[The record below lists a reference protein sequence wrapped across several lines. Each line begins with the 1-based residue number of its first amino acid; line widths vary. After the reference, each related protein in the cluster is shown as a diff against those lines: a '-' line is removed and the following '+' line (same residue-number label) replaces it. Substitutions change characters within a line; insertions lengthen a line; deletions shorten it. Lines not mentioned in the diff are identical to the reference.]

1 MLNAHT
7 LRFLELA
14 ANKQDCLQR
23 SKQNLH
29 NYYRQW
35 IIHLWLFSDRHAIAH
50 KSDLPM
56 GTTLQ
61 TWTAFSADP
70 LHVAQNR
77 IRGQSL
83 YTLHPPEHCVPT
95 CLRAYVPTC
104 LRAYVLQSTVP
115 TCLQTLNSPHA
126 VLHKG
131 QLSSLPSDLVWW
143 SAQILCTKGIH
154 TIR

>member
-1 MLNAHT
+1 VLNAHT

-104 LRAYVLQSTVP
+104 LRAYVLQSTVCLCAYVP
-115 TCLQTLNSPHA
+115 TCLRAPEHCAYVPTNLELSPC
-126 VLHKG
+126 G
-131 QLSSLPSDLVWW
+131 P
-143 SAQILCTKGIH
+143 AQRATELFAQ
-154 TIR
+154 

>member
-95 CLRAYVPTC
+95 CLRAYV
-104 LRAYVLQSTVP
+104 LQSTVP